1 MYKFSL
7 WISIREKLPIVPQDN
22 HACATELGQE
32 WMWRWCD
39 SLLTW
44 ALKEERPEKAGMEG
58 HARLASHG
66 WRYDQRRLT
75 RMDMHAWHPMGGGAT
90 REHCLGDYGW
100 SAPWEHEGEH
110 LEAGPDWILRICHL
124 WQWLHEWK
132 ENQRWG
138 LEENADIIYPDTKPG

>member
-7 WISIREKLPIVPQDN
+7 WISIREKLSIVPQDN

-44 ALKEERPEKAGMEG
+44 TLKEERPEKAGIEG

-66 WRYDQRRLT
+66 WRHDQRRLT
-75 RMDMHAWHPMGGGAT
+75 RMDMHAWHPMGGGMT
-90 REHCLGDYGW
+90 REALPWRLWLKCSLGTWRWASRSRSRLNFKNMPPLTMPTRVKRKSEMRPGRECRYYL
-100 SAPWEHEGEH
+100 PW
-110 LEAGPDWILRICHL
+110 
-124 WQWLHEWK
+124 
-132 ENQRWG
+132 
-138 LEENADIIYPDTKPG
+138 Y